1 MAVDK
6 NKVLDALRRVKGP
19 DLTSNLVDLGLV
31 SEVLIKD
38 NRVYFSITV
47 PAHRAQELEAL
58 RQAAEK
64 VVTGLDDV
72 AGATVVLTAER
83 GGESQRAPSP
93 APLRSAEP
101 VAKEHERVREAR
113 AKGAAGD
120 GVAPRPAP
128 AGPAPTITPRT
139 AAQPLGI
146 PGIKHLVAV
155 ASGKGG
161 VGKSTTAVNLALGL
175 QAIGLKAGI
184 MDADIYGPSQPRLL
198 GLSGKPQ
205 VNEQNKLRPM
215 EGYGLKAMSMGFM
228 VDEGTPVV
236 WRGPMVVQALNQMLR
251 EVMWGELDAL
261 IIDMPPGTGDVQ
273 LTMAQQVPLSGAV
286 IVSTPQDLALIDAR
300 KGLAMFQRVNVPV
313 LGLIENMSY
322 FLCPSCGTRSDI
334 FGHGGAEL
342 EAQKLGLPFLGGIPL
357 HMEIRERSDS
367 GRPIVATA
375 PDSAQA
381 RIYREIAARVWGEV
395 QKAAGS
401 AEKAPDLMVSPG
413 SDVLYVA
420 FDNGEKHDLTAEM
433 LRVMSPSAEVQGHSP
448 EQRVTL
454 PNKKT
459 VRISELR
466 PIGNYAVRIVF
477 DDKHDT
483 GLFTWDYLRA
493 LGREKDS
500 RWAEYLAELDKKG
513 LSRG

>member
-1 MAVDK
+1 MTVDK

-19 DLTSNLVDLGLV
+19 DLTGNLVDLGLV

-38 NRVYFSITV
+38 DRVYFSITV
-47 PAHRAQELEAL
+47 PPERARELEAL

-64 VVTGLDDV
+64 VVTGVEGV
-72 AGATVVLTAER
+72 AGATVVLTADR
-83 GGESQRAPSP
+83 GTAPQRAPEPASLRP
-93 APLRSAEP
+93 APPL
-101 VAKEHERVREAR
+101 VKEHERVRDAR
-113 AKGAAGD
+113 SKGAAGD
-120 GVAPRPAP
+120 GVRAAA
-128 AGPAPTITPRT
+128 AGPAPTISPRS
-139 AAQPLGI
+139 AQQPIGI
-146 PGIKHLVAV
+146 PGIKHLIAV

-184 MDADIYGPSQPRLL
+184 MDADMYGPSQPRLL
-198 GLSGKPQ
+198 GLSGKPH
-205 VNEQNKLRPM
+205 VTEQNKLKPM
-215 EGYGLKAMSMGFM
+215 EAYGLKAMSMGFM
-228 VDEGTPVV
+228 VDEGTPIV

-251 EVMWGELDAL
+251 EVTWGNLDAL

-342 EAQKLGLPFLGGIPL
+342 EAQKLGLPFLGGVPL
-357 HMEIRERSDS
+357 HMDIRERSDS

-375 PDSAQA
+375 SDSPQA
-381 RIYREIAARVWGEV
+381 LIYREIAAKVWGEV
-395 QKAAGS
+395 QKAAGA

-413 SDVLYVA
+413 SDVLHVA
-420 FDNGEKHDLTAEM
+420 FDGGEKFDLPAEM

-448 EQRVTL
+448 DQRVTVAR
-454 PNKKT
+454 KKS
-459 VRISELR
+459 VRILELR
-466 PIGNYAVRIVF
+466 PVGNYAVRIVF

-483 GLFTWDYLRA
+483 GLFTWDYLRT
-493 LGREKDS
+493 LGREKES
-500 RWAEYLAELDKKG
+500 RWAEYLAELEKKG